1 MPQPW
6 QAVAQRFCSIPVC
19 REIELTD
26 KSEFFKKAISM
37 DNLSIHFLNDDE
49 QLATQE
55 AVNKLVFNN
64 TGANDEAQLEALAEH
79 LGAMEWK

>member
-1 MPQPW
+1 
-6 QAVAQRFCSIPVC
+6 
-19 REIELTD
+19 
-26 KSEFFKKAISM
+26 M
-37 DNLSIHFLNDDE
+37 DNLAIHFLNDDE

-64 TGANDEAQLEALAEH
+64 TGANDDAGAADEAPLEALAEH

>member
-1 MPQPW
+1 
-6 QAVAQRFCSIPVC
+6 
-19 REIELTD
+19 
-26 KSEFFKKAISM
+26 M

-49 QLATQE
+49 QLVTQE

-64 TGANDEAQLEALAEH
+64 TGANDEAQLVALAEH